1 MKYANQFEQ
10 QLATLR
16 SEVADAIKANL
27 KRIGTTH
34 TNEDAEPLRFFNVF
48 ICEDR
53 QVDKIS
59 AEGKITF
66 PFSTQ
71 ADISQYIEDGL
82 IEISDA
88 IELLQELEEI

>member
-16 SEVADAIKANL
+16 SEVAEAIKANL

-34 TNEDAEPLRFFNVF
+34 TDEDAEPLRFFNVF
-48 ICEDR
+48 INEDR
-53 QVDKIS
+53 QAESIS
-59 AEGKITF
+59 PEGKMNF
-66 PFSTQ
+66 PFSSQ
-71 ADISQYIEDGL
+71 VDIGQYIEDGL